1 MKKKLLYLFS
11 ALLVR
16 TSCSNDVTR
25 EDEDVI
31 VVAPV
36 PVPVP
41 VSQILLTKMIEKNA
55 NGTTRTIIYTYDA
68 NKIVSQLYNNTK
80 EGIYYTYTGDL
91 ITKMEFKLAD
101 GTVEQINTY
110 KYDANKKLTEFSR
123 TQPGQED
130 WDSKDTYVYNADGT
144 VSVYDEDGFKNSTI
158 TFLNG
163 EVSEIVSTNSPNFKY
178 THDTKNNPEKNI
190 LGMNKIAFTDGE
202 GNGILHNIIT
212 EISSYGDDTTTTT
225 KTSKMTYNKDDY
237 PVKSFDNFED
247 AGTTTEYFY

>member
-1 MKKKLLYLFS
+1 MKKNLLCLFS
-11 ALLVR
+11 ALLVLV
-16 TSCSNDVTR
+16 SCSSDVTR
-25 EDEDVI
+25 EDEIIDDI
-31 VVAPV
+31 PTPV
-36 PVPVP
+36 G
-41 VSQILLTKMIEKNA
+41 QILLTKMIEKNA
-55 NGTTRTIIYTYDA
+55 KGITRTIINTYA
-68 NKIVSQLYNNTK
+68 GNKIVSQVYNNTK

-110 KYDANKKLTEFSR
+110 KYDGNKKLIEFFR

-130 WDSKDTYVYNADGT
+130 WDTKDIFVYNADGT

-163 EVSEIVSTNSPNFKY
+163 EVSEVVSENSPNFKY
-178 THDTKNNPEKNI
+178 TYDTKNNPFKNV
-190 LGMNKIAFTDGE
+190 LGMDKIAFIDGE
-202 GNGILHNIIT
+202 GNGVLHNIISET
-212 EISSYGDDTTTTT
+212 SSFGDETTTTT
-225 KTSKMTYNKDDY
+225 SKITYNADGY